1 MPRIERRPLDNL
13 NAEWAVLGRSRA
25 SADALASLGAREQA
39 IALLGCTDLG
49 HLVRVMGRGPGNV
62 GRNEA
67 AQLFRYMLRSADAHP
82 LVPRAILPAVAPGL
96 VTVARRLSWGSGGD
110 WDDGGAF
117 FADLTATAWEVI
129 ASWAGDDRPYA
140 VLDLLSA
147 VRCRLRRQ
155 MVRSRAERQSTA
167 ELLDDDGPSTFGG
180 ATALDELARSI
191 DELAGRGLDPG
202 DAAVLYGQRVLGLTV
217 AELSELTG
225 RSRRHLDGCR
235 RRAEQRLCA

>member
-62 GRNEA
+62 GATKRPSC
-67 AQLFRYMLRSADAHP
+67 SATCCARRTP
-82 LVPRAILPAVAPGL
+82 TPRAAGHPPGGGARL

-129 ASWAGDDRPYA
+129 ASWAGDDRPTP
-140 VLDLLSA
+140 
-147 VRCRLRRQ
+147 C
-155 MVRSRAERQSTA
+155 
-167 ELLDDDGPSTFGG
+167 
-180 ATALDELARSI
+180 
-191 DELAGRGLDPG
+191 
-202 DAAVLYGQRVLGLTV
+202 
-217 AELSELTG
+217 
-225 RSRRHLDGCR
+225 
-235 RRAEQRLCA
+235 

>member
-62 GRNEA
+62 GR
-67 AQLFRYMLRSADAHP
+67 HP
-82 LVPRAILPAVAPGL
+82 LVPRAILQAVAPGL